1 MCVSGE
7 QLHFIFAAS
16 LPSQMDLVKTKPSN
30 QEKKTSFLFTI
41 IVSASAI
48 KWLKMPYN
56 KDEATEGKQD
66 LSHTAADF
74 II

>member
-1 MCVSGE
+1 
-7 QLHFIFAAS
+7 
-16 LPSQMDLVKTKPSN
+16 MDLVKTKPSN
-30 QEKKTSFLFTI
+30 QEKKQVFLFTI